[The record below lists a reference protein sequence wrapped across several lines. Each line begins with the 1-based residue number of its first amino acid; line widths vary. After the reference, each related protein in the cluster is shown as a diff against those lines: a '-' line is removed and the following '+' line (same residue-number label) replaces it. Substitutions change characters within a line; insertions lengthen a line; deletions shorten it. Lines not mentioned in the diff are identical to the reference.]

1 MSKVKIFHN
10 PRCSKSREA
19 LQLLNE
25 IGCEVEIVE
34 YLKAHPSK
42 SDITELVNLLGI
54 EAHDLVRTGEAVY
67 KEHYKGK
74 ELTND
79 QWIEAMT
86 QHPVLIERPIVIH
99 GNKAVI
105 GRPPVL
111 VKTIL

>member
-25 IGCEVEIVE
+25 NGCEVEIVE
-34 YLKAHPSK
+34 YLKTHPSK
-42 SDITELVNLLGI
+42 NDITELVNLLGI
-54 EAHDLVRTGEAVY
+54 EAHDLVRTGEAIY
-67 KEHYKGK
+67 KEYYKGK

-79 QWIEAMT
+79 QWIEVLA